1 MFGRQDQQS
10 YQQRQATATSNTL
23 DVSSLAN
30 SGQYGSQRYGT
41 LDTGAASRFPTSAT
55 GRTGPYGG
63 SQYNVQQQLA
73 QANGSGPT
81 YPTLDSAVTEE
92 DLSSAM
98 RGMAVEDEY
107 SFSQQGATNRA
118 SVNNTHLTNP
128 SGHQQALQ
136 AIPTAQQTRPAFAT
150 FPQPDYSAYYPNAY
164 PYDAYRQTPDPNLYA
179 VSPALSAATP
189 ASSVYHGAS
198 LHAHADVHGQQ
209 TALLYD
215 FPGIARAHSQFY
227 YTSPAMMYHPAHA
240 RPAMPT
246 GQGQTDVGRDLQVC
260 FSLI

>member
-1 MFGRQDQQS
+1 MILTVVAILMFGRQDQQS

-136 AIPTAQQTRPAFAT
+136 AIPTAQQLVLPSQPSLNPIILPIILMLTRTMRTARHPILISM
-150 FPQPDYSAYYPNAY
+150 Q
-164 PYDAYRQTPDPNLYA
+164 
-179 VSPALSAATP
+179 
-189 ASSVYHGAS
+189 S
-198 LHAHADVHGQQ
+198 L
-209 TALLYD
+209 L
-215 FPGIARAHSQFY
+215 P
-227 YTSPAMMYHPAHA
+227 
-240 RPAMPT
+240 
-246 GQGQTDVGRDLQVC
+246 
-260 FSLI
+260 